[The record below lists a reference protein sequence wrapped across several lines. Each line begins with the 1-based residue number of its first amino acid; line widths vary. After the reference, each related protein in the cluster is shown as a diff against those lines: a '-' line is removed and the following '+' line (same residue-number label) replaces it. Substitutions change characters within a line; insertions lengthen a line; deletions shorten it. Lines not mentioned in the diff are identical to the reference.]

1 MHSHRSFNRS
11 KTGGAAMKYIGMAGI
26 YVIGL
31 LCILASLGAYAGGD
45 YVGASVCALFSIL
58 ILGSLLRKLI

>member
-1 MHSHRSFNRS
+1 
-11 KTGGAAMKYIGMAGI
+11 MKYIGMAGI